1 MQTLRQRMNEHRST
15 ITRQDCSLP
24 VGEHF
29 SGHGHSASD
38 IRTVQVDLLFKTKY
52 RGTTTFGVNQ
62 LKASF
67 FKMPAVS
74 SDVKELYLST
84 CLADLNKKAEVKLEK
99 KSTKNYVTSAC
110 KIFKA
115 AEECRLDRDEEK
127 AYVLYMKYLT
137 VYDLIRK
144 RADFKLQQD
153 YYLSLLGPTSFRKA
167 IEEAERLSESLKL
180 RYEEAEVRKK
190 LEENERLQEEK
201 IKQQEEARSKG
212 RDSSLKTTT
221 KSSSDVGIK
230 KRNLKEDCELND
242 IKETHADCNDSPRGA
257 ITAEKLFA
265 MLQDENTEVIIMDAR
280 SNKDYQES
288 HMHMARSCCISV
300 PEEAV
305 SPGITVNQI
314 ELKLPEESK
323 DMWQRRQF
331 VDYIVLLD
339 WFSSIDK
346 VKRGTVLQSLKDA
359 LYKWDSQIILR
370 SEPLVL
376 EGGYDSWLLC
386 YPMYTTNAKVTPP
399 KKETHGSVQVS
410 LDFSY
415 PSLEEPCPPSEGV
428 DEKKAFQEL
437 ENLNEY
443 VPELEAIP
451 KNVSIKTAHL
461 PNGILGPG
469 VAISGQPIVAK
480 AIPQVDRTK
489 KPSMKLPDRPQPKI
503 EVVGADDQS
512 IRNGPVIPDRST
524 KPPMEAQKSLT
535 DEERNQIHAEAALIS
550 EKARMEK
557 EQRERR
563 QEEQR
568 QEKERLEREREEQ
581 ERREIEQQE
590 EEEKELKIKAE
601 QERERRENEE
611 QKMQEREDR
620 QRKEEAERK
629 RLADQEKP
637 SPEKKG
643 KIESQVSDQVD
654 LRKSSGEQSVSEPE
668 GSDTSAEK
676 QEHRDT
682 LIRARSEEMGRSVP
696 GLPPGWMKFLDVVTG
711 TYRYYH
717 SPTNTVHMY
726 PPEMVPSITPP
737 ATPPAHKAKA
747 QSAADV
753 DVPKLKR
760 SFSSPDIAQAVQ
772 DEQSK
777 VTTKL
782 VPRVNRETKPLGYS
796 KTEISSPSASQIRN
810 LNPVYGG
817 MGRAL
822 TGLRN
827 LGNTCYMNSVLQ
839 CLCNTPHLAEYFNK
853 NYYQQDIN
861 RSNILGHKGDVAEE
875 FGVIMKTLWSGQYK
889 CISPRDFKGRI
900 GKINDTF
907 AGYVQQD
914 SQELLLFLMDGLHE
928 DLNKADRKRYKEE
941 NCDNL
946 DDTRAAELA
955 WQKHKHLNESIIVA
969 LFQGQFKSTVQ
980 CLTCHKR
987 SRTFEAFMYLSLPL
1001 PSSSKCSLQD
1011 CLKSFSKEEKLT
1023 DNNRFHCSNCK
1034 THRDATKKLEIWK
1047 LPPILLVHL
1056 KRFSYEGRWKQKL
1069 QTNVDFPL
1077 ENLDLT
1083 NYIIGPRNNVKRYNL
1098 FAVSNHYGGLDG
1110 GHYTAYCKNA
1120 VKQRWFKFDDQDVSE
1135 ISASS
1140 VRSSATY
1147 ILFYSSLELRVA
1159 DLAT

>member
-1 MQTLRQRMNEHRST
+1 
-15 ITRQDCSLP
+15 
-24 VGEHF
+24 
-29 SGHGHSASD
+29 
-38 IRTVQVDLLFKTKY
+38 
-52 RGTTTFGVNQ
+52 
-62 LKASF
+62 
-67 FKMPAVS
+67 MPAVS

-127 AYVLYMKYLT
+127 AYVLYMKYLA

-144 RADFKLQQD
+144 RADFKQQQD

-180 RYEEAEVRKK
+180 RYEEAEVRKR
-190 LEENERLQEEK
+190 LEENERLWEEKRKQEETK
-201 IKQQEEARSKG
+201 SKG
-212 RDSSLKTTT
+212 RDNSLKAATRG
-221 KSSSDVGIK
+221 SSEDLVGFK
-230 KRNLKEDCELND
+230 KGKEDSAISN
-242 IKETHADCNDSPRGA
+242 IKETSAECNDSTRGT
-257 ITAEKLFA
+257 ISAEKLFA
-265 MLQDENTEVIIMDAR
+265 MLQDEKTGVIIMDAR
-280 SNKDYQES
+280 RYKDYQES
-288 HMHMARSCCISV
+288 HIHVAGPCCISV

-323 DMWQRRQF
+323 GMWRKRQF

-339 WFSSIDK
+339 WFSSIEH
-346 VKRGTVLQSLKDA
+346 VKRGTILQSLKDA

-386 YPMYTTNAKVTPP
+386 YPMYTTNAKVIAPR
-399 KKETHGSVQVS
+399 EESHEAVHVS
-410 LDFSY
+410 LNFSY
-415 PSLEEPCPPSEGV
+415 PSLEEPPPPPPPSG
-428 DEKKAFQEL
+428 DLNEKKAFQEL
-437 ENLNEY
+437 ESFNEH
-443 VPELEAIP
+443 VSELEETTKKISMETV
-451 KNVSIKTAHL
+451 NV
-461 PNGILGPG
+461 PNGVPG
-469 VAISGQPIVAK
+469 SGVPLAGQTIAVK
-480 AIPQVDRTK
+480 TIPQIDRTK
-489 KPSMKLPDRPQPKI
+489 KPSLKLPDRPQPKLD
-503 EVVGADDQS
+503 VAATDNLPVH
-512 IRNGPVIPDRST
+512 NGPMIPDRST
-524 KPPMEAQKSLT
+524 KPSVEPQNLLT

-550 EKARMEK
+550 EKARKEK

-568 QEKERLEREREEQ
+568 KEKESLEREREEQ
-581 ERREIEQQE
+581 ERREKEQGE

-611 QKMQEREDR
+611 QGIAELEDGR
-620 QRKEEAERK
+620 RKEEAGRK
-629 RLADQEKP
+629 RLAEQEMK
-637 SPEKKG
+637 SPEDQG
-643 KIESQVSDQVD
+643 KIESQIRDEVD
-654 LRKSSGEQSVSEPE
+654 PRKSGEPPVSEPGGSGTNTDKQQEEVE
-668 GSDTSAEK
+668 GNQASRGQKAKMFKEG
-676 QEHRDT
+676 ERPNEYRDT
-682 LIRARSEEMGRSVP
+682 LTRARSEEMGRTVP

-726 PPEMVPSITPP
+726 PPEMVSSITPP
-737 ATPPAHKAKA
+737 ATPPTHKAKP
-747 QSAADV
+747 QSATDV

-760 SFSSPDIAQAVQ
+760 SFSSPDIAQAIH

-782 VPRVNRETKPLGYS
+782 VPTVNRETKPSGYS

-817 MGRAL
+817 LGRAL

-827 LGNTCYMNSVLQ
+827 LGNTCYMNSILQ
-839 CLCNTPHLAEYFNK
+839 SLCNTPRLAEYFNK

-861 RSNILGHKGDVAEE
+861 RSNILGHKGEVAEE
-875 FGVIMKTLWSGQYK
+875 FGVIMKSLWSGQYK

-900 GKINDTF
+900 GKINDQF

-941 NCDNL
+941 NNDGL
-946 DDTRAAELA
+946 DDTRVADLA
-955 WQKHKHLNESIIVA
+955 WRKHKLLNESIIVA

-1034 THRDATKKLEIWK
+1034 AHRDSTKKLEIWK

-1077 ENLDLT
+1077 ENLDLS
-1083 NYIIGPRNNVKRYNL
+1083 NYVIGPKNNVKRYNL

-1120 VKQRWFKFDDQDVSE
+1120 VKQRWFKFDDHDVSE

-1140 VRSSATY
+1140 VRSSAAY